1 MESVLIVSNASTTM
15 GIISELLQ
23 SQAFSRIVTTTDGS
37 EARRCL
43 LDGAFDI
50 IIIDTPLSNE
60 LGDAFAL
67 HAAESSSAGVILV
80 VQREKL
86 DDIAMQVEDD
96 GVFVLPK
103 PISPDFF
110 FQAVKLLMAS
120 RARLAKLEAENRRL
134 QQKLDESRLI
144 SRAKCLLI
152 ARLAFTEP
160 QAHRHIEKIAMDS
173 RQSRTEVAQ
182 DIIRRY
188 GD

>member
-15 GIISELLQ
+15 GIISDLLQ

-37 EARRCL
+37 EARRYL
-43 LDGAFDI
+43 LDGEFDI

-86 DDIAMQVEDD
+86 DDISMQVENA

-103 PISPDFF
+103 PI
-110 FQAVKLLMAS
+110 
-120 RARLAKLEAENRRL
+120 
-134 QQKLDESRLI
+134 
-144 SRAKCLLI
+144 
-152 ARLAFTEP
+152 
-160 QAHRHIEKIAMDS
+160 
-173 RQSRTEVAQ
+173 
-182 DIIRRY
+182 
-188 GD
+188 